1 MTPFAYAIPKS
12 DIIRTIID
20 KAEFVNPIVNNSNS
34 TALHVA
40 AKHGFL
46 ETFEIIM
53 EKLEV
58 RLVKELLG
66 LVEK

>member
-1 MTPFAYAIPKS
+1 M
-12 DIIRTIID
+12 ID
-20 KAEFVNPIVNNSNS
+20 SIEFVNPIVNNSNS

-46 ETFEIIM
+46 DTYEIIM

-58 RLVKELLG
+58 KLVKKFIFFIQSSLQG
-66 LVEK
+66 DNFKIGQT